1 MIEAATSSSTTFSL
15 SKRGSGLH
23 SESLLGDD
31 SDGKF
36 DERPDS
42 LGLVNDFKDF
52 LAFYFL
58 ILIKESKVPPLIFS
72 ISMKT
77 WFVEYR
83 IFLKVIIFVCLSSL
97 STYYSIS
104 SV

>member
-1 MIEAATSSSTTFSL
+1 MEAATSSSTTLAL
-15 SKRGSGLH
+15 SKYGSGLH
-23 SESLLGDD
+23 SESLLGED

-36 DERPDS
+36 EERPDS
-42 LGLVNDFKDF
+42 LGLVNDLKHFF
-52 LAFYFL
+52 AFYFL

-83 IFLKVIIFVCLSSL
+83 IFLKVIIFVC
-97 STYYSIS
+97 
-104 SV
+104 